1 MDANNEQRARVEGR
15 GRGRRGR
22 GRGRRGQGQIREGR
36 RTISDEIRA
45 TLVDHVI
52 NHGLTMR
59 EAGLR
64 VQPNLS
70 RFTVASIIRT
80 FRNENRV
87 ERQRHHG
94 GRGRLFTAV
103 QETAMINMVLA
114 NNAIRI
120 REIRENI
127 LNDDNIFNNI
137 NAVSLSTIQR
147 ILQRHQVTMKQIYK
161 VPFER
166 NSDRVKNLR
175 HDFVE
180 RVLEMDAHVIRHEF
194 IYVDEVGFNLTK
206 TRRRG
211 RNVIGQRAIT
221 NVPGQRGG
229 NITMCAAITQNGVLH
244 HNARMGPYNTGHILT
259 FLDAIY
265 TMLVPDPNQAPS
277 RFVVIWDNVSFH
289 RAVLVQNWFATHPQ
303 FLVLYLPPYSPF
315 LNPIEEFFS
324 AWRWKV
330 YDRQPHARM
339 PLLQAMEDACG
350 DIEVA
355 SVQGWMRH
363 ARRYFPRC
371 LARENILCD
380 VDEVL
385 WPDPAQR
392 RDEA

>member
-1 MDANNEQRARVEGR
+1 MLNTYCV
-15 GRGRRGR
+15 
-22 GRGRRGQGQIREGR
+22 
-36 RTISDEIRA
+36 
-45 TLVDHVI
+45 
-52 NHGLTMR
+52 
-59 EAGLR
+59 
-64 VQPNLS
+64 
-70 RFTVASIIRT
+70 SILY
-80 FRNENRV
+80 RV

-94 GRGRLFTAV
+94 GWGRLFTDV
-103 QETAMINMVLA
+103 QETAIINMVLA

-120 REIRENI
+120 REIREHI
-127 LNDDNIFNNI
+127 LNNDTIFNNI

-147 ILQRHQVTMKQIYK
+147 ILQRHQVTMKQLYK

-180 RVLEMDAHVIRHEF
+180 VCNTTSSTSDIPYLLICISFCLLQRVLEMDAHVIRHAF
-194 IYVDEVGFNLTK
+194 IYVYEVGFNLTK

-244 HNARMGPYNTGHILT
+244 HNATLGPYNTGHMLT

-265 TMLVPDPNQAPS
+265 TMLVPDPGQEPA
-277 RFVVIWDNVSFH
+277 RFVVTWDNVSFH
-289 RAVLVQNWFATHPQ
+289 QAVLVQNWFATQPQ
-303 FLVLYLPPYSPF
+303 FVVLLLTPYSPF

-330 YDRQPHARM
+330 YDRQPYARM
-339 PLLQAMEDACG
+339 ALLQAMEDACG

-355 SVQGWMRH
+355 SVQGWIRH
-363 ARRYFPRC
+363 ARSYFPWC
-371 LARENILCD
+371 LARENVSCD
-380 VDEVL
+380 FVTFYNVTKQSISCK
-385 WPDPAQR
+385 WHSIHFY
-392 RDEA
+392 

>member
-1 MDANNEQRARVEGR
+1 MLNTYCV
-15 GRGRRGR
+15 
-22 GRGRRGQGQIREGR
+22 
-36 RTISDEIRA
+36 
-45 TLVDHVI
+45 
-52 NHGLTMR
+52 
-59 EAGLR
+59 
-64 VQPNLS
+64 
-70 RFTVASIIRT
+70 SILY
-80 FRNENRV
+80 RV

-94 GRGRLFTAV
+94 GWGRLFTDV
-103 QETAMINMVLA
+103 QETAIINMVLA

-120 REIRENI
+120 REIREHI
-127 LNDDNIFNNI
+127 LNNDTIFNNI

-147 ILQRHQVTMKQIYK
+147 ILQRHQVTMKQLYK

-180 RVLEMDAHVIRHEF
+180 VCNTTSSTSDIPYLLICISFCLLQRVLEMDAHVIRHAF
-194 IYVDEVGFNLTK
+194 IYVYEVGFNLTK

-244 HNARMGPYNTGHILT
+244 HNATLGPYNTMQFTQCLSLIQARSL
-259 FLDAIY
+259 LDLWLHGI
-265 TMLVPDPNQAPS
+265 MLVFT
-277 RFVVIWDNVSFH
+277 RLFW
-289 RAVLVQNWFATHPQ
+289 VQNWFATQPQ
-303 FLVLYLPPYSPF
+303 FVVLLLTPYSPF

-330 YDRQPHARM
+330 YDRQPYARM
-339 PLLQAMEDACG
+339 ALLQAMEDACG

-355 SVQGWMRH
+355 SVQGWIRH
-363 ARRYFPRC
+363 ARSYFPWC
-371 LARENILCD
+371 LARENVSCD

-385 WPDPAQR
+385 WPDPARR